1 MKLSVSNGIFD
12 GINRDDDM
20 LMFGIKNMV
29 DKIESMGAKAK
40 VFKQAPSQFNDPKKL
55 FFISGMASPKD
66 ALKSLSISTSIH
78 NKRREKLNSKFLD
91 EIGSARLIEIDEI
104 FVMPMFVLLVTD
116 SRAFISIP
124 ATSMTMRRKDY
135 Q

>member
-1 MKLSVSNGIFD
+1 
-12 GINRDDDM
+12 
-20 LMFGIKNMV
+20 MV
-29 DKIESMGAKAK
+29 DKIESLGAKAK

-91 EIGSARLIEIDEI
+91 EIGSARLIETDEI
-104 FVMPMFVLLVTD
+104 FCDAYVCAIGDEFKSFYIDSSHINDYAAERLSVILIGELLH
-116 SRAFISIP
+116 
-124 ATSMTMRRKDY
+124 
-135 Q
+135 